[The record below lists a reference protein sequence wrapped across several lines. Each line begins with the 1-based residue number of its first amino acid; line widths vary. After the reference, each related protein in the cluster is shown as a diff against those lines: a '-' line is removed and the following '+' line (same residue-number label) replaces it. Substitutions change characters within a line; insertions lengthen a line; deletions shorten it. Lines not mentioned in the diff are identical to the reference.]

1 MGFLLLASICL
12 LLGVELYRFFKV
24 FFWQLEMNVREKELI
39 AARKRHGQ
47 LARNIGKP
55 EHPEITEEEV
65 EHSLYAELAAKSAS
79 SEAWCRRPFW
89 GVRPRHFLLAE
100 ACLKRRG

>member
-1 MGFLLLASICL
+1 MGFLLLASIGL
-12 LLGVELYRFFKV
+12 LFGAELYRFFKV
-24 FFWQLEMNVREKELI
+24 FFWLLEMDVREKELF

-55 EHPEITEEEV
+55 QHPEITEEDV
-65 EHSLYAELAAKSAS
+65 EHALSAELVAKSAS
-79 SEAWCRRPFW
+79 QEAWRRRPFW
-89 GVRPRHFLLAE
+89 NVRPRHFLMAE